1 MYFENTPCKAFYSG
15 KNGVWNDSQTMWDLF
30 QTSAII
36 AKNLYFLCFWN
47 PSCVRRNV
55 PAYTCFSL
63 RTQAMTHVH
72 RLRATLVIL
81 FPKIDFCSFKRLYY
95 PFNTP
100 LVNLISDWALNW
112 PWVLEFEHHQ
122 GTRTWVIRGTKYG
135 VYKCPSF
142 NSSTSLTESK

>member
-1 MYFENTPCKAFYSG
+1 MYFVKNSLLIHYFLVNLRFFLWDFCVLKMYHVRLFIVE

-81 FPKIDFCSFKRLYY
+81 FPKIDFCSFKRLYF

-100 LVNLISDWALNW
+100 QVNLISDWVLNW
-112 PWVLEFEHHQ
+112 P
-122 GTRTWVIRGTKYG
+122 
-135 VYKCPSF
+135 
-142 NSSTSLTESK
+142 